1 MPQASV
7 AVTVKVLVMA
17 QAEPLATE
25 VTLMVAVPQAAV
37 ALTKAVTLATV
48 GRVVGLQP
56 RLLPVGTVTVGAV
69 VSAVQV

>member
-25 VTLMVAVPQAAV
+25 VTLMVAVPQSAV
-37 ALTKAVTLATV
+37 ASTKAVTLATV
-48 GRVVGLQP
+48 GSEAGLQP
-56 RLLPVGTVTVGAV
+56 KLPPVGTVTVGDV
-69 VSAVQV
+69 VSTVQE